1 MLAFPA
7 LSLAA
12 EPVSTET
19 YATLQKQI
27 DSRQVTLAYV
37 DEETHDV
44 RVTLKDGTRQLV
56 VFPAAD
62 HKVLVDSLLHHGVK
76 PIYTKHTH
84 AAKPVHHVLRYIA
97 AGVVVVLLLVGA
109 GVWMYTRGPR
119 KPPHSSDDAAQA

>member
-1 MLAFPA
+1 MLALPTLA
-7 LSLAA
+7 LAA

-27 DSRQVTLAYV
+27 ASRQVTLAYV

-44 RVTLKDGTRQLV
+44 HVTLKDGTRQLV
-56 VFPAAD
+56 VYPAAD
-62 HKVLVDSLLHHGVK
+62 HKVLIDSLLHHGVK

-119 KPPHSSDDAAQA
+119 KPPRSSDDAAQA

>member
-7 LSLAA
+7 LALAA
-12 EPVSTET
+12 KPVSTET
-19 YATLQKQI
+19 YAALQNQI
-27 DSRQVTLAYV
+27 ATRQVTLAYV

-44 RVTLKDGTRQLV
+44 HVTLKDGTRQLV
-56 VFPAAD
+56 VYPAAD
-62 HKVLVDSLLHHGVK
+62 HKALIDSLLHHGVK

-119 KPPHSSDDAAQA
+119 KPPHSSDDTAQA